1 MKKLFVSDYVGFDES
16 ATKAA
21 MYSFDSEEECKE
33 FLELS
38 HDERCQV
45 FNVLMGATTMGFY
58 PERLTTYT
66 SLLLSVGF
74 LLCMILLP

>member
-1 MKKLFVSDYVGFDES
+1 MKKLFVSGYVGFDES
-16 ATKAA
+16 ATKAKSS
-21 MYSFDSEEECKE
+21 M
-33 FLELS
+33 FLM
-38 HDERCQV
+38 R
-45 FNVLMGATTMGFY
+45 ATTMGFY

>member
-1 MKKLFVSDYVGFDES
+1 MKKLLVSDYVGFDES

-45 FNVLMGATTMGFY
+45 FNVF
-58 PERLTTYT
+58 
-66 SLLLSVGF
+66 
-74 LLCMILLP
+74 